1 MFILADPSIGFIC
14 MHTRHRQHSLVY
26 IVNKAAFTQLCR
38 RLIFQNSLKTFSTFN
53 SNFSTWT
60 KETSWTIELQGLENH
75 QDHRITGTREPI
87 GPQNYRDY
95 RTKRTIE
102 LQDYRTNRTIE
113 LQGLENQQDH
123 RITGTREQLGSQNY
137 RDQRTIRIIELQ

>member
-87 GPQNYRDY
+87 GPQNYKEQ
-95 RTKRTIE
+95 RTIRTIE
-102 LQDYRTNRTIE
+102 LQE
-113 LQGLENQQDH
+113 LENHQDHRSTGTRDMNQDH
-123 RITGTREQLGSQNY
+123 RITGTRDIKQK
-137 RDQRTIRIIELQ
+137 QRITGTEI